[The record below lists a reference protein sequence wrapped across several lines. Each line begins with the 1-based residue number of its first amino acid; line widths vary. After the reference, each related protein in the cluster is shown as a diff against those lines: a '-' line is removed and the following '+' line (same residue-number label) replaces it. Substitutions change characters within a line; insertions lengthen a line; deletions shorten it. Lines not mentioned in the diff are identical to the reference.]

1 MFCIGLEN
9 SCHAIDRFVSIVG
22 FFTLIDFVHVFFCYE
37 LMFVVVI
44 IPFSSQTI
52 YFCNIATM

>member
-22 FFTLIDFVHVFFCYE
+22 FFTLIDFVHVFFV
-37 LMFVVVI
+37 M
-44 IPFSSQTI
+44 
-52 YFCNIATM
+52 N